1 MSFLQSFRKIK
12 NAFVSNKETKAQT
25 SAVPLFLPEC
35 DIPTTQKLPGNGGVR
50 RGLLLVQP
58 GCSEVIF
65 VPSYPPFST
74 DQRLSVESFGDY
86 SSSSSLFVIYS
97 FILAVF
103 SGDVKGFWGKKRPP
117 TAVFLLF
124 T

>member
-12 NAFVSNKETKAQT
+12 NAFVSNKETKAFKS
-25 SAVPLFLPEC
+25 SAVPLFLPEY

-74 DQRLSVESFGDY
+74 DQRLSVE
-86 SSSSSLFVIYS
+86 
-97 FILAVF
+97 
-103 SGDVKGFWGKKRPP
+103 
-117 TAVFLLF
+117 
-124 T
+124 